1 MKKSSIIIPCYWAN
15 LDLWDTTS
23 KCLES
28 LFTTSNINEVFVV
41 DDGSPLLPF
50 EVNDLDYGTLIKR
63 PDNGGYASAVNT
75 GLSKSTGDYLIVA
88 NNDLIFVQPDWLDH
102 LVKPLEQGY
111 DISSIRTTDSDG
123 WETED
128 KITEGD
134 KFGSLWV
141 MKREVYEKIGGLD
154 ESFGKGY
161 FEDLDYHKRAE
172 DAGFKVAKNHA
183 GLVEHKGKATFRVAD
198 PEDKSYTIAEK
209 RFREKWGKVW

>member
-1 MKKSSIIIPCYWAN
+1 MKRTSVVVPCLWIDDSF
-15 LDLWDTTS
+15 LDMTTE
-23 KCLES
+23 CLRG
-28 LFTTSNINEVFVV
+28 LYKAVDEVVV
-41 DDGSPLLPF
+41 
-50 EVNDLDYGTLIKR
+50 VNADRSYSG
-63 PDNGGYASAVNT
+63 NVNA
-75 GLSKSTGDYLIVA
+75 GLKACTGDYLIIA

-102 LVKPLEQGY
+102 LVKPLEQGC

-134 KFGSLWV
+134 KFGSLWC

-183 GLVEHKGKATFRVAD
+183 GLVEHKGKATFRLAD
-198 PEDKSYTIAEK
+198 PEDKSYAIAQE